1 MKAASPI
8 DYRELARRRVPHFLF
23 EYLDGGSF
31 AETTVLRNV
40 ADLQSI
46 ELRQRVMRDVSSIDV
61 STNLFGNRQSLSL
74 TGNYLD
80 AETAE
85 RWGLVN
91 RVYAPDELLPAAKK
105 LAAEMAGVEG
115 GLLKRMKAVIDDGL
129 ALPLPE
135 ALKME
140 IERGSKNNSAV
151 TPAVAEESRKTAMAR
166 GREQAG

>member
-1 MKAASPI
+1 MS
-8 DYRELARRRVPHFLF
+8 
-23 EYLDGGSF
+23 
-31 AETTVLRNV
+31 
-40 ADLQSI
+40 
-46 ELRQRVMRDVSSIDV
+46 
-61 STNLFGNRQSLSL
+61 
-74 TGNYLD
+74 
-80 AETAE
+80 
-85 RWGLVN
+85 
-91 RVYAPDELLPAAKK
+91 PDELLPAAKK